1 MYYTLPLKK
10 RMMISL
16 FNIYKTLN
24 DTTYILE
31 NILENILVT
40 FEGKLQHVLSFPL
53 SYHIIIVS
61 LFVQ

>member
-40 FEGKLQHVLSFPL
+40 FEGKLQHVLFIL
-53 SYHIIIVS
+53 NMG
-61 LFVQ
+61 L